1 MAIKISDILGKQIY
15 TMTARYVGKVY
26 DAILDT
32 EKSAISG
39 IVVSD
44 VSNGC
49 LKELVGNVDKKIV
62 LPYNLVT
69 AIGNIVLMKP
79 PAKVLV
85 KTSETEKSKISK

>member
-1 MAIKISDILGKQIY
+1 MMAIKISDILDKQIF
-15 TMTARYVGKVY
+15 TTTARYVGKVY

-49 LKELVGNVDKKIV
+49 LKDLVGDVDKKIV

-69 AIGNIVLMKP
+69 SIGNIILIKP
-79 PAKVLV
+79 PANLLA
-85 KTSETEKSKISK
+85 KTQK